1 MAFEVNKPASAI
13 LTAKTDISVTTGV
26 FTHPKKRSQ
35 EMRIKHPILISA
47 GTKVSKLME
56 KNGLLFFR
64 VIREGEPA
72 GGILTHPS
80 SDFMKEDL
88 DPQTSKFIQD
98 AAKTTAESK
107 KSNITTFII
116 GGVVAGG
123 IGFLAARNSK
133 YKDKLWLIIAVC
145 FMVGGYVLLQI
156 MKKRNA
162 SKVGENIGD
171 GKVVEKAGTSSDKKV
186 EDKAESKDEMDKLM
200 AELKAEHPDITYED
214 EHKFRTIYNNLK
226 PSQKELAREIIGGT
240 VKVAKDLIG
249 KGEKDAAAYANA
261 LGQLEDAI
269 KIKYGAAEFDNVM
282 SKFEILDWKKKKS

>member
-1 MAFEVNKPASAI
+1 M
-13 LTAKTDISVTTGV
+13 
-26 FTHPKKRSQ
+26 
-35 EMRIKHPILISA
+35 SA
-47 GTKVSKLME
+47 GTKVSRMME

-64 VIREGEPA
+64 VIREGVPA

-88 DPQTSKFIQD
+88 EDPQTSKFMED
-98 AAKTTAESK
+98 AAKITESK
-107 KSNITTFII
+107 KTSVITFVI
-116 GGVVAGG
+116 GGAVAGG

-145 FMVGGYVLLQI
+145 FFVGGYVLLQV

-162 SKVGENIGD
+162 SKIGEATPGGAKPI
-171 GKVVEKAGTSSDKKV
+171 EKAGTESDKKV

-200 AELKAEHPDITYED
+200 TELKTEHPDITYED
-214 EHKFRTIYNNLK
+214 EHKFRTIYNNLQ

-269 KIKYGAAEFDNVM
+269 KIKYGAAEFDNVI
-282 SKFEILDWKKKKS
+282 SKFEILDWRKKKS